1 MRRNACPNGA
11 SSEVAH
17 AAGEVH
23 RSRSKPQTNTMS
35 ATGTAHVLRRR
46 LEVAPGSSARRS
58 GPHSLERTGPHLQA
72 LMGEGQQR
80 LQRRTASCQLR
91 RRRRRC
97 LQRLHCRPAANTARP
112 TSRTSPGHTP
122 GFRARRA
129 YTCMQARALRRLAGE
144 RCRHVGQVAD
154 RWCAEPHMPYIPI
167 VSYSSRAPRRA
178 STLTAAVA
186 SGVDTKVPAHPPAKR
201 YSTLCGGRLSLPTS

>member
-1 MRRNACPNGA
+1 VRRNACPNGA

-129 YTCMQARALRRLAGE
+129 YTCMQ
-144 RCRHVGQVAD
+144 VAD